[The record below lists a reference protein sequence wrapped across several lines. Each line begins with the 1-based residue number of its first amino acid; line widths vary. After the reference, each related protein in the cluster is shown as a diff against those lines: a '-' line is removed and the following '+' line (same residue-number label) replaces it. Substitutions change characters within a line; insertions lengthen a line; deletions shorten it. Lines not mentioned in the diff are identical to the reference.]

1 MRSAMIEVVTVRE
14 SVADVVPM
22 HALNQARCRANQAFD
37 YAVATGTFGA
47 KLAALMLWLASVL
60 LDRETF
66 VLSRRANE
74 RHQAPSLQR
83 VREALRLRPIRNLRG
98 AA

>member
-1 MRSAMIEVVTVRE
+1 MPESITVRE
-14 SVADVVPM
+14 SLSDVVPM

-60 LDRETF
+60 LDRETET
-66 VLSRRANE
+66 LSRRAIS
-74 RHQAPSLQR
+74 RHRAPTLAR
-83 VREALRLRPIRNLRG
+83 LREAMRLPARRRNPYRG
-98 AA
+98 VTA